1 MQNKNLSPMYWT
13 GGVVECKE
21 NLNDQR
27 EIMAPYPVRIV
38 TGSNLR
44 NFKQRI
50 FLIWLALSENGM

>member
-1 MQNKNLSPMYWT
+1 MYWT